1 MLATLSIP
9 TPPLYSSKPTI
20 TQYITR
26 FIASSGLRDR
36 PGGQLGLRPNSVRNY
51 ISFQRVW
58 ERFVLQSNK
67 DITFLDL
74 GREQVNN
81 FKHWL
86 LIEQEY
92 SQNHAGRL
100 IGTLKTLCL
109 DAQKND
115 IKTHSYVNFISGFAQ
130 TTSQKIIHTL
140 NFEELNQVA
149 QLQLENPTLV
159 NVQKWLIIGFW
170 IGQRV
175 SDLLTL
181 KPEQIRPAKNGGIYV
196 DILQQKTQKNVT
208 VGIINTLAIKIL
220 TEGFPKRIASCRFNK
235 HLKEVLRL
243 AEIDEPV
250 TAYRYNG
257 KLKRKEHGVF
267 PKYAIITSHD
277 LRRSFATNFFG
288 KIPTPILMNMTGH
301 SRETTFMSYIG
312 KDQNRD
318 RYADEFMQ
326 GMSAIEM

>member
-1 MLATLSIP
+1 MFATLSHP

-20 TQYITR
+20 TDYTKR

-51 ISFQRVW
+51 INFQRVW
-58 ERFVLQSNK
+58 ERFVLQSKK
-67 DITFLDL
+67 DLTFLGLD
-74 GREQVNN
+74 REQVNL

-86 LIEQEY
+86 LIDQEY

-115 IKTHSYVNFISGFAQ
+115 LKTHSYVNFISGFAQ
-130 TTSQKIIHTL
+130 KTGQKIIHTL
-140 NFEELNQVA
+140 NFEELHKVT
-149 QLQLENPTLV
+149 QLQLENPTLA
-159 NVQKWLIIGFW
+159 NVQKWLIVGFW

-181 KPEQIRPAKNGGIYV
+181 KPEQIRPAKNGRIYV
-196 DILQQKTQKNVT
+196 DILQQKTQKRVT
-208 VGIINTLAIKIL
+208 VGIINPIAIKIL
-220 TEGFPKRIASCRFNK
+220 IHDFPKKIASCKFNK

-243 AEIDEPV
+243 AEINEPV
-250 TAYRYNG
+250 TAFRYNG
-257 KLKRKEHGVF
+257 KLKRKEQGVF

-288 KIPTPILMNMTGH
+288 KIPTSILMNMTGH

-326 GMSAIEM
+326 GMSAMEM

>member
-1 MLATLSIP
+1 MFATLSHP

-20 TQYITR
+20 TDYTKR

-58 ERFVLQSNK
+58 ERFVQSK
-67 DITFLDL
+67 RDLTFLGLD
-74 GREQVNN
+74 REQVNL

-86 LIEQEY
+86 LIDQEY

-115 IKTHSYVNFISGFAQ
+115 LKTHSYVNFISGFAQ
-130 TTSQKIIHTL
+130 KTGQKIIHTL
-140 NFEELNQVA
+140 NFEELHKVT
-149 QLQLENPTLV
+149 QLQLENPTLA
-159 NVQKWLIIGFW
+159 NVQKWLIVGFW

-181 KPEQIRPAKNGGIYV
+181 KPEQIRPAKNGRIYV
-196 DILQQKTQKNVT
+196 DILQQKTQKRVT
-208 VGIINTLAIKIL
+208 VGIINPIAIKIL
-220 TEGFPKRIASCRFNK
+220 IHDFPKKIASCKFNK

-243 AEIDEPV
+243 AEINEPV
-250 TAYRYNG
+250 TAFRYNG
-257 KLKRKEHGVF
+257 KLKRKEQGVF

-288 KIPTPILMNMTGH
+288 KIPTSILMNMTGH

-326 GMSAIEM
+326 GMSAMEM

>member
-1 MLATLSIP
+1 MLATLSLP

-20 TQYITR
+20 TDYTKR
-26 FIASSGLRDR
+26 FIASSELRDR

-58 ERFVLQSNK
+58 ERFVLQSK
-67 DITFLDL
+67 RDLTFLGLD
-74 GREQVNN
+74 REQVNL

-86 LIEQEY
+86 LIDQEY
-92 SQNHAGRL
+92 SQNPAGRL

-115 IKTHSYVNFISGFAQ
+115 LKTHSYVNFISGFAQ
-130 TTSQKIIHTL
+130 KTGQKIIHTL
-140 NFEELNQVA
+140 NFEELHKVT
-149 QLQLENPTLV
+149 QLQLENPTLA
-159 NVQKWLIIGFW
+159 NVQKWLIVGFW

-181 KPEQIRPAKNGGIYV
+181 KPEQIRPAKNGRIYV
-196 DILQQKTQKNVT
+196 DILQQKTQKSVT
-208 VGIINTLAIKIL
+208 VGIINPIAIKIL
-220 TEGFPKRIASCRFNK
+220 TQDFPKKIASCKFNK

-243 AEIDEPV
+243 AEINEPV
-250 TAYRYNG
+250 TAFRYNG

-288 KIPTPILMNMTGH
+288 KIPTSILMNMTGH

-326 GMSAIEM
+326 GMSAMEM

>member
-1 MLATLSIP
+1 MLATLSLP

-20 TQYITR
+20 TDYTKR

-51 ISFQRVW
+51 TSFQRVW
-58 ERFVLQSNK
+58 EQFVLQSNK
-67 DITFLDL
+67 DLTFLDL
-74 GREQVNN
+74 DREQVNR

-86 LIEQEY
+86 LISQEY

-109 DAQKND
+109 DAQKSGL
-115 IKTHSYVNFISGFAQ
+115 KTHSYVNFISGFSQ
-130 TTSQKIIHTL
+130 KTSQKIIHTL
-140 NFEELNQVA
+140 NFEELQKVA
-149 QLQLENPTLV
+149 QLQLENPTLA
-159 NVQKWLIIGFW
+159 NVQKWLIVGFW

-175 SDLLTL
+175 SDLLAL
-181 KPEQIRPAKNGGIYV
+181 KPEQIRPAKNGRIYV
-196 DILQQKTQKNVT
+196 DILQQKTQKSVT
-208 VGIINTLAIKIL
+208 VGIINPIAIEIL
-220 TEGFPKRIASCRFNK
+220 TQDFPKKIASCKFNK

-243 AEIDEPV
+243 AEINEPV
-250 TAYRYNG
+250 TAFRYNG
-257 KLKRKEHGVF
+257 KIKRKEHGVF

-288 KIPTPILMNMTGH
+288 KIPTSILMNMTGH

-326 GMSAIEM
+326 GMSAMEL